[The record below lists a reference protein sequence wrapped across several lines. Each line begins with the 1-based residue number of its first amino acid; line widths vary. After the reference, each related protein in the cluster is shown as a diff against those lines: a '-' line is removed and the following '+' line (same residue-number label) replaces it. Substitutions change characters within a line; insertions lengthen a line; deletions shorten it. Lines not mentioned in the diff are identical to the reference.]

1 MPRHDAQTLPLLIAT
16 DDRPGECLLSLL
28 IRAANSNVMGR
39 LAPLLS
45 LAGIENVRLE
55 YLPFTQMESVASI
68 AKLIGVNPSAI
79 ARRMHKAIPGDREEV
94 DWYGINLPHRWI
106 SKQVRFAPEGL
117 KKSGDHQAVWSL
129 KPLKHAAATGEM
141 LHDACPSCGLRVTWE
156 SLRDVRTCS
165 RCMADLSDT
174 QPVYLEPGLRTRAM
188 ELARLVGTE
197 AADREKLL
205 STLPTPFKNWS
216 AGDVFRA
223 VVEFGLI
230 ASSPVAPKGC
240 SRMKRV
246 TAGDFSRYS
255 TDELVAGW
263 DFINAWPTS
272 FDTLVTQIAQ
282 GRPIATWKHLG
293 RLAKFAPSS
302 VPGTAVCKLVKERIA
317 YLRSLSR
324 PNAEARLDRALL
336 TASEASEAF
345 GVDKPILRR
354 LGLDGNCVV
363 EHKGGSKLFKR
374 SRLEE
379 AIRVWRTS
387 STAGEVASTL
397 GVPEPFVPF
406 VAAAGLIAPVDDV
419 DSVALANGL
428 ARYKVCSIE
437 LLAQRLGEASNACP
451 SDLTEPVSL
460 LESMTGIL
468 SPDRWIQVIACVC
481 DQTVLAHRPAL
492 SANALDL
499 QVCAADLHPILSG
512 IVREEIPNLDV
523 SYLAAERLTGL
534 DDIVVG
540 GAVKSG
546 LIQGRT
552 AGGKTKVPLS
562 ELARFGEVFALAKDG
577 ARKLGIA
584 PAYFAEAMRSR
595 GYKPAGKA
603 HHCVVW
609 FKADVERAVAE
620 SRA

>member
-1 MPRHDAQTLPLLIAT
+1 MSSSGSVLLPLFIAT

-28 IRAANSNVMGR
+28 IRAANSNVLGR
-39 LAPLLS
+39 LASLLS
-45 LAGIENVRLE
+45 LASIENARLE
-55 YLPFTQMESVASI
+55 YLPFTQTESVASI
-68 AKLIGVNPSAI
+68 AKLIGVSPSAI

-106 SKQVRFAPEGL
+106 SKQVRFAPGGL

-129 KPLKHAAATGEM
+129 KPLKYAAATGEI
-141 LHDACPSCGLRVTWE
+141 LHDVCPSCGHRVTWE

-165 RCMADLSDT
+165 RCTADISDT
-174 QPVYLEPGLRTRAM
+174 QPVYLEPELRAQAM

-197 AADREKLL
+197 AADREELL

-230 ASSPVAPKGC
+230 ASSPVAPSGC

-246 TAGDFSRYS
+246 TAGDFSLYS
-255 TDELVAGW
+255 TRELITGY
-263 DFINAWPTS
+263 DFIKAWPAS
-272 FDTLVTQIAQ
+272 FDDLVSRIAQ
-282 GRPIATWKHLG
+282 ERSIATWNTLG
-293 RLAKFAPSS
+293 RLAKFAPSNA
-302 VPGTAVCKLVKERIA
+302 PGTPVCKLVKERISH
-317 YLRSLSR
+317 LRSLSR
-324 PNAEARLDRALL
+324 PSAQTRFDRALL

-345 GVDKPILRR
+345 GVDKPILSR

-374 SRLEE
+374 ACLEE
-379 AIRVWRTS
+379 AIHVWKTS
-387 STAGEVASTL
+387 STAGEVASIL

-419 DSVALANGL
+419 DAVALANGL

-437 LLAQRLGEASNACP
+437 LLARRLGEASNASP
-451 SDLTEPVSL
+451 SDLTQPVSL
-460 LESMTGIL
+460 LESMMGIL
-468 SPDRWIQVIACVC
+468 SPDRWIQIIACVC
-481 DQTVLAHRPAL
+481 DQTVVAHRPAL

-534 DDIVVG
+534 DDIIVG

-552 AGGKTKVPLS
+552 ADGKTKVPLS
-562 ELARFGEVFALAKDG
+562 ELARFVEVFALAKDG

-584 PAYFAEAMRSR
+584 PVYFAEAMRSR

-603 HHCVVW
+603 HHCIVW
-609 FKADVERAVAE
+609 FKADVERVVAE
-620 SRA
+620 SHA